1 MPAGQKNGSRNIFYD
16 FMRLVRPGDLI
27 FSYAGGVSRGI
38 GAVANLGVFT
48 LQVLNSSSI
57 NKPTSNGVDQRHV
70 ERYFYNTYQLK
81 VVLNWYSRG
90 D

>member
-1 MPAGQKNGSRNIFYD
+1 MAQPRQRPTGSTVCTRE
-16 FMRLVRPGDLI
+16 
-27 FSYAGGVSRGI
+27 AEE
-38 GAVANLGVFT
+38 ANLGVFT

-57 NKPTSNGVDQRHV
+57 NKPPSNSADQRHV
-70 ERYFYNTYQLK
+70 EKYFYNTYQLK